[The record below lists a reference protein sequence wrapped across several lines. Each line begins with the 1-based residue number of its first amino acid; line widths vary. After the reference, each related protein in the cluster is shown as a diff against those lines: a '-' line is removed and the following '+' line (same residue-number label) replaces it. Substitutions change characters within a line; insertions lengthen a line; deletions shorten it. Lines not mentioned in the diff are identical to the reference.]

1 MQWSL
6 RHFIEWLVGAGEEEE
21 AKEKEDAE
29 EEEAKEKERGDGE
42 KDAVDVGFRE
52 NKACMHG

>member
-1 MQWSL
+1 M
-6 RHFIEWLVGAGEEEE
+6 GAGEEEE